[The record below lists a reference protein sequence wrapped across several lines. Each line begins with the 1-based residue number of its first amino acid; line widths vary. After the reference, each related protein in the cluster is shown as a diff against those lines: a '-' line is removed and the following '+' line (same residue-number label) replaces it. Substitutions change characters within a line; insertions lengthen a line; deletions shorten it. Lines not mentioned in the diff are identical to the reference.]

1 MSSLTLSRHVVTIP
15 KKIVESL
22 ENILSKAEQHPKAAS
37 FPEARLAEDM
47 FPLSFQVW
55 CVTDNICKGIARAQ
69 GTEPP
74 VLERDLTTL
83 AAMKDRLKFTAEA
96 LEKADV
102 DLINKREE
110 ETVTLGL
117 GPGKNG
123 QMSTINY
130 ILGYSQ
136 PNVYFHLNMAYAIL
150 RKEGVEIGKQDYLS
164 AFTKGDLTIL

>member
-1 MSSLTLSRHVVTIP
+1 MTALTLSRHVVTIP

-22 ENILSKAEQHPKAAS
+22 QTILSKAEQHPNAAS

-74 VLERDLTTL
+74 VLERDLTTI
-83 AAMKDRLKFTAEA
+83 AAMQARLKYTAEA
-96 LEKADV
+96 LDKADT
-102 DLINKREE
+102 DLINKREDE
-110 ETVTLGL
+110 LVTLGL
-117 GPGKNG
+117 GPGKSG
-123 QMSTINY
+123 QMTALNY

-150 RKEGVEIGKQDYLS
+150 RKEGVQVGKQDYLT
-164 AFTKGDLTIL
+164 AFTQGDLTIL